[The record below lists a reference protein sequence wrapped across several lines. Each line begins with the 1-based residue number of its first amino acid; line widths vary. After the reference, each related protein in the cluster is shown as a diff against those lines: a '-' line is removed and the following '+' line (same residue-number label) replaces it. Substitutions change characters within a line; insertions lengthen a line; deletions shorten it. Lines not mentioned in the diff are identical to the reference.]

1 MTDLTT
7 RRGYLLAAL
16 RAHGGPVTTCGAVWL
31 MAGSPWPTTGRN
43 TARKDLRA
51 LAARGYLRPAEAG
64 SGSYLPVPTS
74 SPESSA

>member
-1 MTDLTT
+1 MTDPTT

-16 RAHGGPVTTCGAVWL
+16 RAHGGPVTTCGAVQL

-51 LAARGYLRPAEAG
+51 LAAHGYLRPAAG